1 MSSKRKGE
9 QRNAIEAKRPCASSA
24 LDFNTLPYLQSA
36 VESSQIVEHSCL
48 TVLPNS
54 DENILEF
61 RIDKTDSYTDLDR
74 TWLYMQVQ
82 VLNKDGT
89 NLEGTDACTVINN
102 IGYSLFSSVD
112 VFISNTRVT
121 KDESY
126 YPWWTYVYNL
136 LYYSRSASER
146 YLERGNLWFL
156 DEPGK
161 FDNIDLHAD
170 VNEVNKGMK
179 FRQSTCGDS
188 KKFWLCTKLLL
199 NTELSRLIP
208 CQTEIVLKFNR
219 APASFC
225 LLAAKEKDY
234 VIKIVDA
241 KLHVNRVKLYE
252 SAHRDFEKILSSK
265 GFFYPG
271 TNPVVR
277 TKTISKG
284 DQNMDWTPFT
294 GKLPQRVYLWMTS
307 QEAYNGQQDKN
318 PFNFQLFGITKLQVF
333 VNGRSLPY
341 SQGLTLLEGDDYMK
355 FYLTTVTSINSPET
369 FEISYFDFILGY
381 FVVAVD
387 VSSDFSAG
395 CDYDNIDEF
404 GSLRIT
410 VDFKS
415 ALANPVTFFC
425 LGEVQETLKL
435 DGDRNPTF
443 L

>member
-1 MSSKRKGE
+1 MSKRKGE
-9 QRNAIEAKRPCASSA
+9 PQNAINAKRPCASSA
-24 LDFNTLPYLQSA
+24 LDFSTLPYLQSA
-36 VESSQIVEHSCL
+36 VENSQIVEHSCL
-48 TVLPNS
+48 TVLPSS
-54 DENILEF
+54 DENFLEF

-74 TWLYMQVQ
+74 TWLYVQVQ

-89 NLEGTDACTVINN
+89 NLEGTDSCTVINN

-121 KDESY
+121 KSETF

-136 LYYSRSASER
+136 LFYSQSASDR
-146 YLERGNLWFL
+146 YLEHGNLWYL
-156 DEPGK
+156 DEPGRLDK
-161 FDNIDLHAD
+161 IDLLAS
-170 VNEVNKGMK
+170 ETNKGMK
-179 FRQSTCGDS
+179 YRQSTCGDS

-199 NTELSRLIP
+199 NTQLTRLIP
-208 CQTEIVLKFNR
+208 SHTEIVLKFNR
-219 APASFC
+219 APTGLC
-225 LLAAKEKDY
+225 LLASKDKSY
-234 VIKIVDA
+234 QIRIVDA

-294 GKLPQRVYLWMTS
+294 GKLPQRIYMWMIA

-318 PFNFQLFGITKLQVF
+318 PFNFQQFGITKLQVF
-333 VNGRSLPY
+333 LNGRSLPY
-341 SQGLTLLEGDDYMK
+341 SQGLTLLDGGDYTK
-355 FYLTTVTSINSPET
+355 FYLTTLTSINSPET
-369 FEISYFDFILGY
+369 FKISYSDFGLGY
-381 FVVAVD
+381 FIVAVD

-395 CDYDNIDEF
+395 CDYDNIDEI

-410 VDFKS
+410 ADFKD
-415 ALANPVTFFC
+415 ALANPITFFC

-435 DGDRNPTF
+435 DGNRNPTF
-443 L
+443 F